1 MSLFSFMEETR
12 FMRPNQKVICKYCN
26 GMKMTA
32 ETSKASEY
40 VDLSDIV
47 LPFPKTDTSP
57 NKTKSN
63 FVQQL
68 F

>member
-1 MSLFSFMEETR
+1 
-12 FMRPNQKVICKYCN
+12 
-26 GMKMTA
+26 MKMTA

-47 LPFPKTDTSP
+47 LPLPKTDTSP